1 MKISK
6 RQPAAAYSEA
16 GIKLADRTLVIGN
29 LARWSAE
36 GRMVVPFED
45 VHFIDLCNLTEELLE
60 AFDPDLILSPLFAGG
75 FDVLD
80 VAQRLVALG
89 YQGRYRAISDNMPD
103 VAMILKEVR
112 TQAEGLDFDLLSL
125 PPPCQK

>member
-1 MKISK
+1 M
-6 RQPAAAYSEA
+6 
-16 GIKLADRTLVIGN
+16 LVIGN

-36 GRMVVPFED
+36 GRSVVPFENVQFVD
-45 VHFIDLCNLTEELLE
+45 PSRLTAELLD
-60 AFDPDLILSPLFAGG
+60 AVNPDLILSPLWGDA
-75 FDVLD
+75 FDVID
-80 VAQRLVALG
+80 VAQQLVGLG
-89 YQGRYRAISDNMPD
+89 YQGRYRAISENMPD

>member
-1 MKISK
+1 MDNFK
-6 RQPAAAYSEA
+6 RQPAAAYSQAE
-16 GIKLADRTLVIGN
+16 IKLADRTLVIGN

-36 GRMVVPFED
+36 GRMIGPFGN
-45 VHFIDLCNLTEELLE
+45 VHFIDLCSLTEELLE
-60 AFDPDLILSPLFAGG
+60 AFDPHLILSPLFAGG

-103 VAMILKEVR
+103 IAMILKEVR

-125 PPPCQK
+125 PPPFQT